1 MRSKFL
7 SDSQIEIIKHHMS
20 TEHWTPFAVML
31 DTGLRVGDVVSLK
44 WVNILRDTF
53 PWRICTIAEKTGKP
67 IVCDIKAST
76 VRLLSSSEV
85 EHCDS
90 EYVFPSPKDAGKHI
104 SRVTVWRRL
113 KRALMDV
120 GISLEGFSPHSF
132 RKHFAVD
139 KLHSDGIEAV
149 RMALQHTNTS
159 TTRIYAYS
167 DTVMSRD
174 SDEPIRW
181 RDLELLTDYIVD
193 IVMEN
198 VKNIDI
204 KSGKCQ

>member
-7 SDSQIEIIKHHMS
+7 SDSQIDTIKHHMS
-20 TEHWTPFAVML
+20 TEHWLPFAIML
-31 DTGLRVGDVVSLK
+31 DTGLRVGDVVSLT
-44 WVNILRDTF
+44 WVNFLRDCS
-53 PWRICTIAEKTGKP
+53 PWRVCTIAEKTGKP
-67 IVCDIKAST
+67 IVCDIKSST
-76 VRLLSSSEV
+76 VKLLLSLGQ
-85 EHCDS
+85 HKDT

-113 KRALMDV
+113 KNTL
-120 GISLEGFSPHSF
+120 SLAGVPLDGFSPHSF

-139 KLHSDGIEAV
+139 KLHSDGLEAV
-149 RMALQHTNTS
+149 RLALQHSNTS
-159 TTRIYAYS
+159 TTRLYAYS

-193 IVMEN
+193 VVMES
-198 VKNIDI
+198 VKNLDTFRP
-204 KSGKCQ
+204 